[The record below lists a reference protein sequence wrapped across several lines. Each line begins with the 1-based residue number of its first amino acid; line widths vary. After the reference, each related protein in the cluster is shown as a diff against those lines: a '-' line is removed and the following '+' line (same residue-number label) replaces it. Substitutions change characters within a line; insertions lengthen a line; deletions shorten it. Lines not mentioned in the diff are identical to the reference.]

1 MGSDNENSL
10 WFRPV
15 IINVAGTLVAV
26 AAVSSF
32 TLVLGLWSDA
42 RVMVARND
50 AMVARLESIESSLSS
65 LKQWQDTE
73 RRFTA
78 DEGRG
83 LIDRVAN
90 LELQVQAIGIIKR
103 RAPQQ

>member
-1 MGSDNENSL
+1 MGSDNEQSL

-15 IINVAGTLVAV
+15 IVNVAGTLVAA

-42 RVMVARND
+42 RVMAARDD
-50 AMVARLESIESSLSS
+50 AMVARVVAIEQSVAS

-103 RAPQQ
+103 KAPQQ